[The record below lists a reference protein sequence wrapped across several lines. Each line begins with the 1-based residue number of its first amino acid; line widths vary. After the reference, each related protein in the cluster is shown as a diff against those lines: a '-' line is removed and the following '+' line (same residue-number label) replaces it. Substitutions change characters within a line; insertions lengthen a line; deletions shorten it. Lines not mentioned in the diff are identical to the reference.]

1 MHEDI
6 LIPTPGE
13 YIPDDGL
20 DGFDSIAWRLASVLC
35 RRCWQAW
42 WTHGHGPFQALVER
56 PATHLFDAL

>member
-13 YIPDDGL
+13 HLPNDGL
-20 DGFDSIAWRLASVLC
+20 DTFDSIAWRLASVLC
-35 RRCWQAW
+35 RRCWHPW

-56 PATHLFDAL
+56 PANHLFDAL